1 MFQRGKNET
10 IVKLGTRYR
19 LPEGG
24 AMTIS
29 RVQLALLLKEQA
41 LFALASD
48 DVINRASE
56 AARILEFSAGDYIC
70 FQGDAVSPLV
80 LVISGQLRTF
90 ILSEDGREVPVR
102 VINSGQSGG
111 EASILQN
118 SSLQANMVAVRKST
132 VALLSRPY
140 ARQLLNEPDVAR
152 ALNNAMATLLSHLV
166 KRHAVQ
172 GLSRADARISAVIE
186 SAIEDS
192 EKDESPL
199 IELPDQSA
207 IAAMAKVS
215 RETVSRV
222 LKSLEHRGTI
232 AKEGRRIRILDRN
245 TLRTLAAR

>member
-1 MFQRGKNET
+1 MN
-10 IVKLGTRYR
+10 
-19 LPEGG
+19 
-24 AMTIS
+24 AS
-29 RVQLALLLKEQA
+29 RVNLPVLLKDQA
-41 LFALASD
+41 IFALASD
-48 DVINRASE
+48 DVIKRASE
-56 AARILEFSAGDYIC
+56 AARVLEFAAGDYIC

-80 LVISGQLRTF
+80 LVTSGQLRTF
-90 ILSEDGREVPVR
+90 ILSEDGMEVPVR

-111 EASILQN
+111 EASILQD
-118 SSLQANMVAVRKST
+118 SALQANMVAVRKST
-132 VALLSRPY
+132 VVLFSRPY
-140 ARQLLNEPDVAR
+140 ARQLLNEPDIAR
-152 ALNNAMATLLSHLV
+152 ALNNAMASLLTHLV

-192 EKDESPL
+192 GKDELSL